1 MKTKKNFFRSR
12 RKPQNLT
19 PPLSSDGGSSS
30 TSGQSPNSQHNGS
43 PPPLIK
49 RPSQTTSSLN
59 NMNMN
64 SSNLINEK
72 YMEPVPKKPRISHY
86 RTTTSSTKNPHH
98 DSIDSIRLTSS
109 YDNNRDASSFMMNSR
124 SRDNDDFF
132 G

>member
-1 MKTKKNFFRSR
+1 MTFSPSR

-59 NMNMN
+59 NMNLNMN
-64 SSNLINEK
+64 DDK
-72 YMEPVPKKPRISHY
+72 YFEPVTKKQRISHY
-86 RTTTSSTKNPHH
+86 KKPHDPMDNFRY
-98 DSIDSIRLTSS
+98 DSRDS
-109 YDNNRDASSFMMNSR
+109 NSFMMNPR
-124 SRDNDDFF
+124 LRDNDDYF
-132 G
+132 GYVLRALFVH